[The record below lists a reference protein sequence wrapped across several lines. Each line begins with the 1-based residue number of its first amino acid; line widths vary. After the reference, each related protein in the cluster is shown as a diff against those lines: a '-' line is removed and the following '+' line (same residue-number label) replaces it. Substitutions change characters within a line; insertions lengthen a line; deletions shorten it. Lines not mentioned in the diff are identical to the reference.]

1 MPMATKTGRIVIYNK
16 EFPSINLGDPL
27 IAWSCKVT

>member
-1 MPMATKTGRIVIYNK
+1 MPMATKRIVIYNK
-16 EFPSINLGDPL
+16 EFPSINLEDPL